1 MLALAPGVSPFFLL
15 TRTRMVKDGYKFA
28 AAPLLV
34 GIIAMALHWTWL
46 GGVLIFLGLFVMFF
60 FRDPE
65 RTPPQDQDTIVS
77 PADGRIMEVVEE
89 SRDAKP
95 GRRISVFLS
104 IFDVHVNRSPVAGR
118 ITAIKYRTGKF
129 YAAMRG
135 RASAENEQNSF
146 FVQSERGEVVFTQ
159 IAGWVARRI
168 VCWKSVGD
176 SVIRGERVGMIRF
189 GSRMDIWLPEGVEIV
204 VRPGQHV
211 AGGKSVL
218 ARWK

>member
-1 MLALAPGVSPFFLL
+1 
-15 TRTRMVKDGYKFA
+15 MVKDGYRFA
-28 AAPLLV
+28 APPLV
-34 GIIAMALHWTWL
+34 IGILAVLFHWVSI
-46 GGVLIFLGLFVMFF
+46 GSFLIVLGLFVLFF
-60 FRDPE
+60 FRDPQ
-65 RTPPQDQDTIVS
+65 RTPPSDPNAIVS
-77 PADGRIMEVVEE
+77 PADGRVMEIVEE
-89 SRDAKP
+89 SRESKP

-118 ITAIKYRTGKF
+118 ITAIDYRTGKF

-135 RASAENEQNSF
+135 RASAENEQNAF
-146 FVQSERGEVVFTQ
+146 HVQTDRGEVVFKQ

-176 SVIRGERVGMIRF
+176 TVLRGERVGMIRF

-204 VRPGQHV
+204 VKPGQHV
-211 AGGKSVL
+211 AAGSSPL

>member
-1 MLALAPGVSPFFLL
+1 MI
-15 TRTRMVKDGYKFA
+15 KDGYKFA
-28 AAPLLV
+28 AAPLLM
-34 GIIAMALHWTWL
+34 GIVAVVLNWNWL
-46 GGVLIFLGLFVMFF
+46 GSVLIFLALFVTFF

-65 RTPPQDQDTIVS
+65 RTPPPDTDAILS

-89 SRDAKP
+89 SLNGKP
-95 GRRISVFLS
+95 GLRISVFLS

-118 ITAIKYRTGKF
+118 ITAIEYRTGKF

-135 RASAENEQNSF
+135 RASAENEQNAF
-146 FVQSERGEVVFTQ
+146 YVQSDRGEVVFKQ

-168 VCWKSVGD
+168 VCWKAVGD

-189 GSRMDIWLPEGVEIV
+189 GSRMDIWLPAGVEIV

-211 AGGKSVL
+211 AGGTSVL

>member
-1 MLALAPGVSPFFLL
+1 
-15 TRTRMVKDGYKFA
+15 MVKDGYKFA
-28 AAPLLV
+28 AAPILL
-34 GIIAMALHWTWL
+34 GAIALVLHWVWV
-46 GGVLIFLGLFVMFF
+46 GGVLLGLGVFVLFF

-65 RTPPQDQDTIVS
+65 RTPPSDPECIVS
-77 PADGRIMEVVEE
+77 PADGRVMEVVEE
-89 SRDAKP
+89 ARGELP
-95 GRRISVFLS
+95 GRRISIFLS

-118 ITAIKYRTGKF
+118 ITAIEYRTGKF

-135 RASAENEQNSF
+135 RASAENEQNAFHVS
-146 FVQSERGEVVFTQ
+146 SERGDVVFKQ

-176 SVIRGERVGMIRF
+176 SVTRGERVGMIRF
-189 GSRMDIWLPEGVEIV
+189 GSRMDIWLPDRVDIL

-211 AGGKSVL
+211 AGGTSIL

>member
-1 MLALAPGVSPFFLL
+1 
-15 TRTRMVKDGYKFA
+15 MVKDGYKFA

-34 GIIAMALHWTWL
+34 GVAAVVFHWNWL
-46 GGVLIFLGLFVMFF
+46 GSVLIFLGLFVLFF

-65 RTPPQDQDTIVS
+65 RTPPPDLHAIVS
-77 PADGRIMEVVEE
+77 PADGRIMEIVEE
-89 SRDAKP
+89 SRGDKL

-118 ITAIKYRTGKF
+118 ITAIEYRTGKF
-129 YAAMRG
+129 YGAMRG
-135 RASAENEQNSF
+135 RASAENEQNAF
-146 FVQSERGEVVFTQ
+146 YVQSERGEVVFKQ

-189 GSRMDIWLPEGVEIV
+189 GSRMDIWLPEGVEIL

-211 AGGKSVL
+211 AGGTSVL

>member
-1 MLALAPGVSPFFLL
+1 
-15 TRTRMVKDGYKFA
+15 MVKDGYKFA
-28 AAPLLV
+28 AAPILL
-34 GIIAMALHWTWL
+34 GAIALVLHWVWV
-46 GGVLIFLGLFVMFF
+46 GGVLLGLGVFVLFF

-65 RTPPQDQDTIVS
+65 RTPPSDPECIVS
-77 PADGRIMEVVEE
+77 PADGRVMEVVEE
-89 SRDAKP
+89 ARGELP
-95 GRRISVFLS
+95 GRRISIFLS

-118 ITAIKYRTGKF
+118 ITAIEYRTGKF

-135 RASAENEQNSF
+135 RASAENEQNAFHVS
-146 FVQSERGEVVFTQ
+146 SERGDVVFKQ

-176 SVIRGERVGMIRF
+176 SVTRGERVGMIRF
-189 GSRMDIWLPEGVEIV
+189 GSRMDIWLPDRVDIV

-211 AGGKSVL
+211 AGGTSIL

>member
-1 MLALAPGVSPFFLL
+1 
-15 TRTRMVKDGYKFA
+15 MVKDGYKFA
-28 AAPLLV
+28 APPILL
-34 GIIAMALHWTWL
+34 GIAAVALHWNWV
-46 GGVLIFLGLFVMFF
+46 GGVLIFLGLFIMFF

-65 RTPPQDQDTIVS
+65 RTPPPDPDTIVS

-89 SRDAKP
+89 SFNGKP

-118 ITAIKYRTGKF
+118 ITAIEYRTGKF
-129 YAAMRG
+129 YAAMRD

-146 FVQSERGEVVFTQ
+146 HVQSARGEVIFKQ

-176 SVIRGERVGMIRF
+176 SVVRGERVGMIRF
-189 GSRMDIWLPEGVEIV
+189 GSRTDIWLPEGVEILI
-204 VRPGQHV
+204 RPGQHV
-211 AGGKSVL
+211 AGGASVL

>member
-1 MLALAPGVSPFFLL
+1 
-15 TRTRMVKDGYKFA
+15 MVKDGYKFA
-28 AAPLLV
+28 APPLLV
-34 GIIAMALHWTWL
+34 GIVGVVLHWNWL

-65 RTPPQDQDTIVS
+65 RTPPPDQDTIVS
-77 PADGRIMEVVEE
+77 PADGRIMEVVDE

-118 ITAIKYRTGKF
+118 ITAIEYRTGKF
-129 YAAMRG
+129 YGAMRG
-135 RASAENEQNSF
+135 RASAENEQNAF
-146 FVQSERGEVVFTQ
+146 YVQSDRGEVVFKQ

-189 GSRMDIWLPEGVEIV
+189 GSRMDIWLPEGVEIL

-211 AGGKSVL
+211 AGGTSVL
-218 ARWK
+218 ARWE

>member
-1 MLALAPGVSPFFLL
+1 
-15 TRTRMVKDGYKFA
+15 MVKDGYKFA
-28 AAPLLV
+28 AVPLIL
-34 GIIAMALHWTWL
+34 GIVALLLHSNWV
-46 GGVLIFLGLFVMFF
+46 GGVLIFLGLFVLFF

-65 RTPPQDQDTIVS
+65 RTPPADQDTIVS
-77 PADGRIMEVVEE
+77 PADGRVMEVVEE
-89 SRDAKP
+89 SRDGKP

-118 ITAIKYRTGKF
+118 ITAIEYRSGKF

-135 RASAENEQNSF
+135 RASAENEQNAF
-146 FVQSERGEVVFTQ
+146 YVQSERGEVVFKQ

-168 VCWKSVGD
+168 VCWKSPGD
-176 SVIRGERVGMIRF
+176 SLIRGERVGMIRF
-189 GSRMDIWLPEGVEIV
+189 GSRMDIWLPERVEIV

-211 AGGKSVL
+211 AGGTSTL

>member
-1 MLALAPGVSPFFLL
+1 VSPFFLL
-15 TRTRMVKDGYKFA
+15 TGTWMVKDGYKFA
-28 AAPLLV
+28 AVPLIFGLV
-34 GIIAMALHWTWL
+34 AFLLQWIWL
-46 GGVLIFLGLFVMFF
+46 GAALTFLGVFVLFF

-65 RTPPQDQDTIVS
+65 RTPPADPATIVS

-89 SRDAKP
+89 SRDGQP

-104 IFDVHVNRSPVAGR
+104 IFDVHVNRSPVAGQ
-118 ITAIKYRTGKF
+118 ITAIKYQSGKF

-135 RASAENEQNSF
+135 RASAENEQNAFYVRSD
-146 FVQSERGEVVFTQ
+146 RGEIVFKQ

-168 VCWKSVGD
+168 VCWKAVGD

-189 GSRMDIWLPEGVEIV
+189 GSRMDIWLPDGVEII

-211 AGGKSVL
+211 AGGTSVL

>member
-1 MLALAPGVSPFFLL
+1 
-15 TRTRMVKDGYKFA
+15 MVKDGYKFA
-28 AAPLLV
+28 AIPL
-34 GIIAMALHWTWL
+34 IAGVIAGAIHWTWVA
-46 GGVLIFLGLFVMFF
+46 GVLIFLALFVLFF

-65 RTPPQDQDTIVS
+65 RTPPPDPDAIVS
-77 PADGRIMEVVEE
+77 PADGRVMEVVEE
-89 SRDAKP
+89 LCDGKP

-104 IFDVHVNRSPVAGR
+104 IFDVHVNRSPAAGR

-146 FVQSERGEVVFTQ
+146 YLAGDRGEVVFTQ

-168 VCWKSVGD
+168 ICWKSVGD
-176 SVIRGERVGMIRF
+176 SVVRGERVGMIRF
-189 GSRMDIWLPEGVEIV
+189 GSRMDIWLPAGVEIV
-204 VRPGQHV
+204 VRTGQHV
-211 AGGKSVL
+211 AGGTSVL

>member
-1 MLALAPGVSPFFLL
+1 
-15 TRTRMVKDGYKFA
+15 MVTDGYKFA
-28 AAPLLV
+28 AAPLLA
-34 GIIAMALHWTWL
+34 GIVAIIFHWNWL
-46 GGVLIFLGLFVMFF
+46 GGVLIFLGLFVLFF
-60 FRDPE
+60 FRDPD
-65 RTPPQDQDTIVS
+65 RTPPPDQDTIVS

-89 SRDAKP
+89 SRDGKP

-118 ITAIKYRTGKF
+118 ITAIEYRTGKF

-135 RASAENEQNSF
+135 RASAENEQNAF
-146 FVQSERGEVVFTQ
+146 YVQSGRGEVVFKQ

-168 VCWKSVGD
+168 VCWKSVGE

-189 GSRMDIWLPEGVEIV
+189 GSRMDIWLPEAVEIL

-211 AGGKSVL
+211 SGGSSVL